1 VSSREDSRPTTKAS
15 ASPLIAAA
23 AILLL
28 IGVPL
33 LYLLSTGPA
42 VWLVE
47 HGYIDRNAL
56 EHIYAP
62 IGFCMEQSKWF
73 QAAMAWYLSFFVRG

>member
-1 VSSREDSRPTTKAS
+1 MSGMEDSRPTAK

-23 AILLL
+23 AILLF
-28 IGVPL
+28 VAAPL

-56 EHIYAP
+56 AHIYAP
-62 IGFCMEQSKWF
+62 IKYCAMHSTWF
-73 QAAMAWYLSFFVRG
+73 EAAMRWYLSFFMTRG